1 MDASPCV
8 IELLLARGSNQ
19 TEAYADGI
27 AGQCPRRPLHAER
40 QDPMQQVAVF
50 DAVVLGGRGEFP
62 ARVASILELLQADG
76 DLDHKTLSARPS

>member
-1 MDASPCV
+1 
-8 IELLLARGSNQ
+8 
-19 TEAYADGI
+19 
-27 AGQCPRRPLHAER
+27 LHAER

-62 ARVASILELLQADG
+62 ARVASTLELLQADG